1 MLAETK
7 HVAPL
12 LQQHGYQLEIEPQM
26 RAANSSRLRT
36 VVGERW
42 LAIGDAAAAYDP
54 LSSQGILMGL
64 GGAIESSQAIL
75 RFLKG
80 EPAAFVDYATFID
93 KVFQSYLLNLIHYYD
108 MEQRFLD
115 SPFWSRR
122 TLQPQKQR

>member
-1 MLAETK
+1 MLAETQ
-7 HVAPL
+7 HIGPL

-36 VVGERW
+36 VVGDRW
-42 LAIGDAAAAYDP
+42 LAIGDSAAAYDP

-80 EPAAFVDYATFID
+80 ESAALTDYATFID
-93 KVFQSYLLNLIHYYD
+93 RCFRAIC
-108 MEQRFLD
+108 
-115 SPFWSRR
+115 
-122 TLQPQKQR
+122 